1 MTEELIQ
8 LNEDEFNE
16 QFPLVHNHLNP
27 SAGWVYI
34 SENDADQR
42 GCLFETYGAEY
53 EFVVRQDPRCIW
65 TLMDN
70 NDGEPPFLASGCRWV
85 NRLGYLISKVP
96 VQEGK
101 TIEVSLP
108 DWK

>member
-42 GCLFETYGAEY
+42 GFEKHQKVHDLGPGL
-53 EFVVRQDPRCIW
+53 VRK
-65 TLMDN
+65 
-70 NDGEPPFLASGCRWV
+70 LAS
-85 NRLGYLISKVP
+85 
-96 VQEGK
+96 
-101 TIEVSLP
+101 
-108 DWK
+108 